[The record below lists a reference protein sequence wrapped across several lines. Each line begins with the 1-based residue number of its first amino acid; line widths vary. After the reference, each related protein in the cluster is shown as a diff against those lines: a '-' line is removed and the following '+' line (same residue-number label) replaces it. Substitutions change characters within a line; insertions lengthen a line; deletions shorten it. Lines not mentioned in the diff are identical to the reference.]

1 MSGIFYTGQLRKG
14 SSTGQG
20 PLKDVVEAYFPELQV
35 FATISLSM
43 YRTFAFTIPTRYW
56 NAEAYIGPAIA
67 IPPSTV
73 YERTGHLTFTLE
85 VVSAQACAVFSI
97 YDYDLQAARS
107 EMAKPEH
114 RLDLAV
120 YDEVGNVVGT
130 HGVVQLPGGAKIDE
144 DVVSER
150 VLAGARARIE
160 DRTLD
165 VAVIDTA
172 AIPEGH
178 DFPDRSVD
186 PQASASRVRL
196 AFELE
201 RRQAGDFRVSS
212 SAGSF
217 RHVRT

>member
-14 SSTGQG
+14 SSTVEGA
-20 PLKDVVEAYFPELQV
+20 LTDVVEAYFPEVQV

-43 YRTFAFTIPTRYW
+43 YRTFAFTIPTSYW
-56 NAEAYIGPAIA
+56 NAEAYIGPVSANPA
-67 IPPSTV
+67 STV

-85 VVSAQACAVFSI
+85 VQSAQARAVFSI

-120 YDEVGNVVGT
+120 YDEVGNVVGK

-144 DVVSER
+144 DAVRER
-150 VLAGARARIE
+150 VLAGARARME

-165 VAVIDTA
+165 VAVIYPE
-172 AIPEGH
+172 AIPEG
-178 DFPDRSVD
+178 
-186 PQASASRVRL
+186 Q
-196 AFELE
+196 
-201 RRQAGDFRVSS
+201 DFRIDPSTRKPLPI
-212 SAGSF
+212 A
-217 RHVRT
+217 